1 MSAVPKP
8 EPRKRMTEAE
18 YLAYERTAE
27 FKSEFFDGVLYPLHN
42 PYGDLQ
48 AMAGATKP
56 HNRVKDNLAGE
67 LYLRFKGGPCQ
78 AFTSDQKVR
87 LSDTGRFAYP
97 DIVVVCGEPEDDPT
111 DATVLANP
119 RVVIEVLSPSTERYD
134 RGFKAAEYRRSPS
147 VQELIFVAQDAMRVE
162 RYTRQPSGDWLLT
175 VFDDPAGDM
184 ELASVPV
191 LVPLAAIYNRVTLP
205 TEPPPPV
212 E

>member
-56 HNRVKDNLAGE
+56 HNRVKENLVGE
-67 LYLRFKGGPCQ
+67 FFMRFKGGPCQ
-78 AFTSDQKVR
+78 TFSSDQKVR

-97 DIVVVCGEPEDDPT
+97 NIVVVCGEPEDDPADET
-111 DATVLANP
+111 ILANP
-119 RVVIEVLSPSTERYD
+119 QVVIEVLSPSTEGYD
-134 RGFKAAEYRRSPS
+134 RGFKAAQYQKSPTMREI
-147 VQELIFVAQDAMRVE
+147 VFVAQHAMRVE
-162 RYTRQPSGDWLLT
+162 RYTRQPDDTWLLT
-175 VFDDPAGDM
+175 VFDDPAGEM

-191 LVPLAAIYNRVTLP
+191 RVPLADVYRGVKWPAAA
-205 TEPPPPV
+205 
-212 E
+212 

>member
-8 EPRKRMTEAE
+8 EPPKRMTEAE

-48 AMAGATKP
+48 AMAGATRS
-56 HNRVKDNLAGE
+56 HNRVKDNLYGE
-67 LYLRFKGGPCQ
+67 LYKRFEDGPCQ
-78 AFTSDQKVR
+78 AFVSDQKVR

-97 DIVVVCGEPEDDPT
+97 DIVIVCGEPEDDPADDT
-111 DATVLANP
+111 ILANP

-134 RGFKAAEYRRSPS
+134 RGFKAAMYQKSAS
-147 VQELIFVAQDAMRVE
+147 VQELVFVSQDSVRVE
-162 RYTRQPSGDWLLT
+162 RYTRQPDDTWLFK
-175 VFDDPAGDM
+175 VYDDPAGEF

-191 LVPLAAIYNRVTLP
+191 QVPLAAVYRRVKLP
-205 TEPPPPV
+205 AAG
-212 E
+212 

>member
-1 MSAVPKP
+1 MAAVPKP
-8 EPRKRMTEAE
+8 EPKKRMTEAE

-56 HNRVKDNLAGE
+56 HNAVKENLIGE
-67 LYLRFKGGPCQ
+67 FFVRFKGGTCRT
-78 AFTSDQKVR
+78 FSSDQKVR

-97 DIVVVCGEPEDDPT
+97 DIVVVCGEPEDDPADET
-111 DATVLANP
+111 ILANP
-119 RVVIEVLSPSTERYD
+119 RVVIEVLSPSTEGYD
-134 RGFKAAEYRRSPS
+134 RGFKAEQYRRSPT
-147 VQELIFVAQDAMRVE
+147 VQEVVFVAQDAPRVE
-162 RYTRQPSGDWLLT
+162 RYTRQPDDTWLLT

-191 LVPLAAIYNRVTLP
+191 RVPLADVYRGIKWPAAG
-205 TEPPPPV
+205 
-212 E
+212 

>member
-1 MSAVPKP
+1 MAAVPKP
-8 EPRKRMTEAE
+8 EPKRRMTEAE

-56 HNRVKDNLAGE
+56 HNRVKENLIVE
-67 LYLRFKGGPCQ
+67 LGGRFRGGPCQ
-78 AFTSDQKVR
+78 TFSSDQKVR

-97 DIVVVCGEPEDDPT
+97 DIVVVCGEPEDDPA
-111 DATVLANP
+111 DENCLANP
-119 RVVIEVLSPSTERYD
+119 QVVVEVLSPSTEGYD
-134 RGFKAAEYRRSPS
+134 RGFKAIQYRKSPT
-147 VQELIFVAQDAMRVE
+147 VRELVFVAQDAMRVE
-162 RYTRQPSGDWLLT
+162 RYTRQADGTWLLT

-191 LVPLAAIYNRVTLP
+191 RVPLADVYRGVRWPAAG
-205 TEPPPPV
+205 
-212 E
+212 